1 MLNLAKI
8 GNDVATHN
16 SVNGGFT
23 EHEMPSGCEDNGT
36 SDLTGSGKE
45 GQQVKFHMLALYS
58 SVFLYLVH

>member
-16 SVNGGFT
+16 SVNEGFT
-23 EHEMPSGCEDNGT
+23 EHEMPSGSEDNGT

-45 GQQVKFHMLALYS
+45 GQQVRFHMLA
-58 SVFLYLVH
+58 